1 MLTDWS
7 VLSGGGVLSMPKDV
21 EKRSKRPVGEALWDS
36 RKEGILTEAARLFA
50 QHGYSN
56 TDTTLLAET
65 IGVGKGTVYKYFP
78 SKRELFL
85 AAADRVMR
93 MLRQRVD
100 SRVENIAD
108 PLQRIAQGI
117 REFLGFFDEHP
128 EFVELLIQ
136 ERALFK
142 DRTRPTFME
151 HRLMNVERWRE
162 FYRGLIAAG
171 RVRPMPVE
179 GITDVVGNLLYGTI
193 FSNYF
198 SGPSRSVEDQA
209 QDIINVVFGG
219 ILTPAE
225 RARQCKLGAVNLQ
238 AAATRE
244 RADHGAA
251 SQPLEK
257 EAT

>member
-1 MLTDWS
+1 
-7 VLSGGGVLSMPKDV
+7 MPKEA
-21 EKRSKRPVGEALWDS
+21 EKRPKRPIGEALWDS
-36 RKEGILTEAARLFA
+36 RKEEILTEAARLFA
-50 QHGYSN
+50 QHGYSD

-100 SRVENIAD
+100 SQVDSIAD
-108 PLQRIAQGI
+108 PLARIARGI
-117 REFLGFFDEHP
+117 REFLGFFAEHP

-151 HRLMNVERWRE
+151 HRLMNVERWRA
-162 FYRGLIAAG
+162 FYRGLIAEG
-171 RVRPMPVE
+171 RVREMPVE

-198 SGPSRSVEDQA
+198 SGQTRSVDDQA
-209 QDIINVVFGG
+209 QDIINVVYGG

-225 RARQCKLGAVNLQ
+225 RARQCKSGGVNLRGD
-238 AAATRE
+238 AARE
-244 RADHGAA
+244 RAEHEPA
-251 SQPLEK
+251 PTETEEK
-257 EAT
+257 LR

>member
-1 MLTDWS
+1 
-7 VLSGGGVLSMPKDV
+7 MPKRA
-21 EKRSKRPVGEALWDS
+21 ETKPKRLPREDHWNS
-36 RKEGILTEAARLFA
+36 RKEEILTEAARLFA
-50 QHGYSN
+50 EHGYSD

-100 SRVENIAD
+100 ARIDRIDD
-108 PLQRIAQGI
+108 PLERIAGGI
-117 REFLGFFDEHP
+117 REFLGFFAEHP

-142 DRTRPTFME
+142 DRTRPTFVE
-151 HRLMNVERWRE
+151 HRLMNVERWRD
-162 FYRGLIAAG
+162 FYRGLIAEG
-171 RVRPMPVE
+171 RVRSIPVE

-193 FSNYF
+193 FMNYF
-198 SGPSRSVEDQA
+198 SGQTKSVETQA
-209 QDIINVVFGG
+209 RDIIDVMFDG

-225 RARQCKLGAVNLQ
+225 RARRSSRPAV
-238 AAATRE
+238 
-244 RADHGAA
+244 
-251 SQPLEK
+251 
-257 EAT
+257 